1 MNPLSEMS
9 KLSKINKKVKKQ
21 NKTYLVEVQM
31 MNKFASD
38 TSILCGF
45 DTSCKMWLLDLWK
58 EIMKKYKF
66 EWEDK
71 GSEILFM
78 EMRS

>member
-1 MNPLSEMS
+1 
-9 KLSKINKKVKKQ
+9 
-21 NKTYLVEVQM
+21 M